1 MSELFSLYGTATA
14 VGELTLRGDLLHTT
28 ATFVRIPKGY
38 KAKIWCKRIARDS
51 AGRLN
56 IEFTTD
62 CTASSPTWTPV
73 DTEYLSA
80 AGQIQLEKR
89 RPLVLRAFTGK
100 EAFRLYNPDAGTVY
114 ADVEVEITKE

>member
-1 MSELFSLYGTATA
+1 MSELFSLRGEATT
-14 VGELTLRGDLLHTT
+14 VGELVLSGDLLYGTVVL
-28 ATFVRIPKGY
+28 VRLPKGY
-38 KAKIWCKRIARDS
+38 KAKIWCKRINRTS

-62 CTASSPTWTPV
+62 CTASPPTWNPV

-100 EAFRLYNPDAGTVY
+100 EAFRLYNVDEGTVY
-114 ADVEVEITKE
+114 ADIEVEITKD